1 MKAILLSAGYGTRLR
16 PVTNKIPKCL
26 IKINNQTLIDIWIK
40 KLIDIGVNSIL
51 INTHYLPKKIF
62 KHINNSPYKKKIIIK
77 YEKKLLNTGGT
88 LIRNL
93 NFFKDEEGLLIHSDN
108 LCFEGLDNFMV
119 KHKSRPKQCLMTMM
133 AFPSKGQ
140 KDVGIIKKNRKNIL
154 INFFEKKN
162 IKGNLANC
170 AVYIFSNKF
179 IKILKTMKKKNYS
192 FSDDIIK
199 LFFNKIYIYKTKDFF
214 IDIGNIYNLRL
225 ARKIA
230 RQRNFYV

>member
-1 MKAILLSAGYGTRLR
+1 
-16 PVTNKIPKCL
+16 
-26 IKINNQTLIDIWIK
+26 
-40 KLIDIGVNSIL
+40 
-51 INTHYLPKKIF
+51 
-62 KHINNSPYKKKIIIK
+62 
-77 YEKKLLNTGGT
+77 
-88 LIRNL
+88 
-93 NFFKDEEGLLIHSDN
+93 
-108 LCFEGLDNFMV
+108 
-119 KHKSRPKQCLMTMM
+119 MTMM

>member
-51 INTHYLPKKIF
+51 INTHHLHKKIS

-93 NFFKDEEGLLIHSDN
+93 NFFKDEDGLLIHSDN
-108 LCFEGLDNFMV
+108 LCFERLDNFMA
-119 KHKSRPKQCLMTMM
+119 KHNLE
-133 AFPSKGQ
+133 
-140 KDVGIIKKNRKNIL
+140 L
-154 INFFEKKN
+154 I
-162 IKGNLANC
+162 
-170 AVYIFSNKF
+170 
-179 IKILKTMKKKNYS
+179 
-192 FSDDIIK
+192 
-199 LFFNKIYIYKTKDFF
+199 
-214 IDIGNIYNLRL
+214 
-225 ARKIA
+225 
-230 RQRNFYV
+230 